1 VSETT
6 SRTVGPERGRA
17 LLPERLV
24 SGYEAFLGG
33 RFTLDQDRFR
43 HLAEAGQKPRI
54 MLIGCC
60 DSRVPPDVI
69 FDAEPGELFIV
80 RNVANL
86 VPPYGPNDD
95 LHGTSAALEFG
106 VIGLGVEHI
115 VVMGHSGCGGV
126 RAFVRGEA
134 TAGHAPLSP
143 SDFIG
148 KWISLINTAAARI
161 EPAAAPLGDY
171 IERLA
176 LASIVQGLANLRTF
190 PWIAER
196 EQQGKL
202 GLHGAYFGIS
212 RGALLALDEV
222 SGRFEPIA
230 AGAHRRRRLTAPVMN
245 SGKKKPQ
252 R

>member
-1 VSETT
+1 MSRTT
-6 SRTVGPERGRA
+6 SRTAGPERGRT
-17 LLPERLV
+17 LLPERLA

-33 RFTLDQDRFR
+33 RFTREQDRFR
-43 HLAEAGQKPRI
+43 HLAEAGQKPQI

-60 DSRVPPDVI
+60 DSRVSPELI

-80 RNVANL
+80 RNIANL

-106 VIGLGVEHI
+106 VMGLGVEYI
-115 VVMGHSGCGGV
+115 VVMGHAGCGGV

-134 TAGHAPLSP
+134 NARHEPLSP
-143 SDFIG
+143 GDFIG
-148 KWISLINTAAARI
+148 KWISLINPAAARI
-161 EPAAAPLGDY
+161 RSAGAALDEY

-212 RGALLALDEV
+212 RGTLLALDEA
-222 SGRFEPIA
+222 SGRFEPVA
-230 AGAHRRRRLTAPVMN
+230 ATAHRAACARPG
-245 SGKKKPQ
+245 S
-252 R
+252 

>member
-1 VSETT
+1 VTGTT
-6 SRTVGPERGRA
+6 SRTASPERGRT

-33 RFTLDQDRFR
+33 RFTREQERFR

-54 MLIGCC
+54 MLVGCC
-60 DSRVPPDVI
+60 DSRVSPEVI

-80 RNVANL
+80 RNIANL
-86 VPPYGPNDD
+86 VPPYAPNND

-106 VIGLGVEHI
+106 VMGLGVEYI
-115 VVMGHSGCGGV
+115 VVMGHAGCGGV

-134 TAGHAPLSP
+134 NASHAPLSP
-143 SDFIG
+143 GDFIG

-161 EPAAAPLGDY
+161 EPAGAPLDDY

-202 GLHGAYFGIS
+202 VLHGAYFGIS
-212 RGALLALDEV
+212 TGTLLALDGV
-222 SGRFEPIA
+222 SGRFEPVA
-230 AGAHRRRRLTAPVMN
+230 AGAHRAAFARPG
-245 SGKKKPQ
+245 S
-252 R
+252 